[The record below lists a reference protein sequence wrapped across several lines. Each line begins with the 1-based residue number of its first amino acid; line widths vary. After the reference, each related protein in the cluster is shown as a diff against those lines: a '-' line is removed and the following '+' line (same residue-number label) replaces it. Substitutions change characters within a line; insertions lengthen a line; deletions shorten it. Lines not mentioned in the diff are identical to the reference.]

1 MGLHAWHQVISN
13 NESHLQCAI
22 TCSLNDTLLQSTHPS
37 DSLWQS
43 SIPYQAL
50 SLQEQGPVSCA
61 VLSTSLVIGVLVA
74 RNRNIDWWRG
84 MSCIRIASSTSSRR
98 LLSSAADRWVV
109 NRLLSL
115 WKWGCGY
122 RVQWSCPL
130 VFYFCSNPPLSTLS
144 ICVLL
149 IFAFKSLTAYSSIY
163 VPEWKDMFYSCRLS
177 RCSVVAEISCTISA
191 SVLSAGHQWR
201 HGLRLKIWKYRSVCR
216 CKHNKLRGECPR
228 CSRLGLTCLVR
239 LLP

>member
-13 NESHLQCAI
+13 NEWHLQCAI

-84 MSCIRIASSTSSRR
+84 MSCIHHLGVSCLP
-98 LLSSAADRWVV
+98 LLTGGSWTVFCPFENEAAVTGCSGVVRWCFTFAVIL
-109 NRLLSL
+109 R
-115 WKWGCGY
+115 C
-122 RVQWSCPL
+122 QHCP
-130 VFYFCSNPPLSTLS
+130 
-144 ICVLL
+144 
-149 IFAFKSLTAYSSIY
+149 
-163 VPEWKDMFYSCRLS
+163 
-177 RCSVVAEISCTISA
+177 SA
-191 SVLSAGHQWR
+191 SYWYLP
-201 HGLRLKIWKYRSVCR
+201 LRA
-216 CKHNKLRGECPR
+216 
-228 CSRLGLTCLVR
+228 
-239 LLP
+239 